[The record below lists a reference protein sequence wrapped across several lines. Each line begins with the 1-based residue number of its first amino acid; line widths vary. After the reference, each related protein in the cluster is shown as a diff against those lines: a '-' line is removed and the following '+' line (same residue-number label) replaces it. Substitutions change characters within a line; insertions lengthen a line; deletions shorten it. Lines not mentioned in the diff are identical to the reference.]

1 MKDLISHLKQQ
12 LPENLR
18 FLERMV
24 SMESPSFDKPLVDK
38 FVRFAG
44 SRFQEIGGEVE
55 YVATERFGDQMLA
68 RFSGKSSDR
77 ILLLGHTDT
86 VWPAGEIEKRP
97 FEIGDGRI
105 FGPGVFDMKAGILL
119 MWMAVGALS
128 RMRGALERSV
138 TVLLTSDEEVGSN
151 SSRALTESEAARC
164 RAVFVLE
171 PSLPGGVLKTA
182 RKGVG
187 QFTLKAVGRAAHA
200 GIDPLKGVNAIEE
213 ISRQILKLH
222 RLTDVVQ
229 GTTVTVGVVQ
239 GGTRSNVVPAEAAAE
254 IDVRITSMGEAERV
268 TRAIGALAPEL
279 PGARL
284 EVSGSINRPP
294 MERTSDTVRLFEVA
308 RRIAAQ
314 IGIDLKE
321 GSTGGASDGNLT
333 SALGIP
339 TLDGLGAVGD
349 GAHAVDEWV
358 DVESLPAR
366 AALVAGLIETA

>member
-77 ILLLGHTDT
+77 ILLLGHSDT

-119 MWMAVGALS
+119 MWMAVGALL

-284 EVSGSINRPP
+284 EVSGSITRPP

-308 RRIAAQ
+308 RRIAVYSLTHRVS
-314 IGIDLKE
+314 LKL
-321 GSTGGASDGNLT
+321 S
-333 SALGIP
+333 SAWMRKVWL
-339 TLDGLGAVGD
+339 
-349 GAHAVDEWV
+349 H
-358 DVESLPAR
+358 S
-366 AALVAGLIETA
+366 

>member
-1 MKDLISHLKQQ
+1 MKDLITHLKQQ

-18 FLERMV
+18 FLQRMV

-38 FVRFAG
+38 FVRFVG
-44 SRFQEIGGEVE
+44 SRFQEMGGEIE

-119 MWMAVGALS
+119 MWMAVGALL

-229 GTTVTVGVVQ
+229 GTTVSVGVVQ

-254 IDVRITSMGEAERV
+254 IDVRITSIGEAERV
-268 TRAIGALAPEL
+268 TRAIKALAPEL

-294 MERTSDTVRLFEVA
+294 MERTSDTVRLFEIA
-308 RRIAAQ
+308 CRIAAQ

>member
-1 MKDLISHLKQQ
+1 MKDLITHLKQQ

-18 FLERMV
+18 FLQRMV

-38 FVRFAG
+38 FVRFVG
-44 SRFQEIGGEVE
+44 SRFQEMGGEIE

-119 MWMAVGALS
+119 MWMAVGALL

-254 IDVRITSMGEAERV
+254 IDVRITSIGEAERV
-268 TRAIGALAPEL
+268 TRAIKALAPEL

-294 MERTSDTVRLFEVA
+294 MERTSDTVRLFEIA
-308 RRIAAQ
+308 CRIAAQ

>member
-38 FVRFAG
+38 FVRFVG
-44 SRFQEIGGEVE
+44 SRFQEMGGEIE

-229 GTTVTVGVVQ
+229 GTTVSVGVVQ

-254 IDVRITSMGEAERV
+254 IDVRITSIGEAERV
-268 TRAIGALAPEL
+268 TRAIKALAPEL

-294 MERTSDTVRLFEVA
+294 MERTSDTVRLFEIA
-308 RRIAAQ
+308 CRIAAQ